1 MYNEIYPCIS
11 EPKTKVHVDERSVYQ
26 LLSNMRVGKKDNIL
40 KLLVTE
46 KTHATLKRKK
56 YFPMFLNHIDFLTKR
71 AGWRVTKVY
80 SNCTFELEPFKK
92 DYILSNQIAR
102 QEAVARADDVQANF
116 WKLLNNANFGF
127 DCRNNSQNKRLHL
140 IYNEQAEI
148 EFINKYEG
156 YESTNCFLNLENIIE
171 NVCKKY
177 TNIEGLPEENQPFA
191 QSLMKEEIEKSQKSL
206 VRKRKV
212 NKRVSLKTVS
222 RRRTVTNRILL
233 IKIKRRRC

>member
-80 SNCTFELEPFKK
+80 SHCTFELEPFKK
-92 DYILSNQIAR
+92 DYILGNQIAR

-140 IYNEQAEI
+140 IYMNRPKSNLS
-148 EFINKYEG
+148 INTKDTRVLIA
-156 YESTNCFLNLENIIE
+156 SSI
-171 NVCKKY
+171 
-177 TNIEGLPEENQPFA
+177 
-191 QSLMKEEIEKSQKSL
+191 MKTLLKMC
-206 VRKRKV
+206 VR
-212 NKRVSLKTVS
+212 NTQ
-222 RRRTVTNRILL
+222 T
-233 IKIKRRRC
+233 